1 MSYYPYLLLAVSC
14 GGVVSNV
21 ASLFVFARQRFRK
34 MFHRLLVLLA
44 LYDFMVSRLI
54 VQYGE
59 ANLSLAQKY
68 AFNKKNPQFL
78 LNHYETWLK

>member
-54 VQYGE
+54 VPGGPRK
-59 ANLSLAQKY
+59 SLH
-68 AFNKKNPQFL
+68 F
-78 LNHYETWLK
+78 